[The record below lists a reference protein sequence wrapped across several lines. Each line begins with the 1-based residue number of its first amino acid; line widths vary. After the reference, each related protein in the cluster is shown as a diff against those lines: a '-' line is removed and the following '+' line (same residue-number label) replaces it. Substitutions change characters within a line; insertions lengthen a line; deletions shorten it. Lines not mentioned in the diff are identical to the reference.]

1 MRSKL
6 ILAIMLYLGGCMSSY
21 GQDPET
27 ALAHSV
33 SQLRS
38 SIGLWEVTTELLN
51 PDGTAADTLEGTY
64 EFAWVIP
71 DRVVSGRSV
80 VPSQNQVSAILFY
93 LSERKGIIEMLSV
106 AADGNLWIMTG
117 PLGGEERRTQV
128 FKTQDGGSGQ
138 LKFTRYNVLPDSFES
153 KMEYTED
160 GGATWVPGN
169 HQVFRRSSQ

>member
-1 MRSKL
+1 MPKKYL
-6 ILAIMLYLGGCMSSY
+6 LPVLLYLLGSMPSFA
-21 GQDPET
+21 QEAAET
-27 ALAHSV
+27 LMHSV
-33 SQLRS
+33 EQLRS
-38 SIGLWEVTTELLN
+38 SIGLWNVTTELLN
-51 PDGTAADTLEGTY
+51 PDGTVADTLEGTY
-64 EFAWVIP
+64 EFVWVIP
-71 DRVVSGRSV
+71 DRVVSGKSV
-80 VPSQNQVSAILFY
+80 VSSQNQVSAILFY

-128 FKTQDGGSGQ
+128 FKTQEGGSGQ

-169 HQVFRRSSQ
+169 HQVFRRASQ